1 MRVAISSGRSTKEV
15 AEDDVSDVDVE
26 TACTLSLD

>member
-15 AEDDVSDVDVE
+15 AEDVVDVDVE
-26 TACTLSLD
+26 TAFTLSLD

>member
-15 AEDDVSDVDVE
+15 AEDDVDVDVE
-26 TACTLSLD
+26 TASTLSLD